1 MDVRRPLLVLLL
13 LVAGCTNTSSGGGGT
28 AATTT
33 TGSVPAIATTVA
45 QVPATTLAP
54 GVAPPFQMPAVVD
67 VAYVQRLLDAVYR
80 LDGEATRRAFV
91 TGAPDA
97 EVDERLLAIFGDPAL
112 AEARQVLAD
121 QAADGFA
128 RLANPPGDATVR
140 VLEVLEASRACI
152 VVRADLDRGPV
163 FREPRPAPAR
173 LVIRMARADAL
184 AFNPTGW
191 GVVSAGVPEPDQD
204 VNLCR

>member
-1 MDVRRPLLVLLL
+1 VRRPVLVLVL
-13 LVAGCTNTSSGGGGT
+13 LVAGCTDTSSGGGGT
-28 AATTT
+28 ATT
-33 TGSVPAIATTVA
+33 TGPVPAIATTVA
-45 QVPATTLAP
+45 ELPATTLAP

-67 VAYVQRLLDAVYR
+67 VAYVQRLLDAIYR

-97 EVDERLLAIFGDPAL
+97 EVDERLVAIFGDPAL
-112 AEARQVLAD
+112 AEAKRVLTD
-121 QAADGFA
+121 QAADGFV

-140 VLEVLEASRACI
+140 VVEVLQATPACI

-163 FREPRPAPAR
+163 FREPRPATAR
-173 LVIRMARADAL
+173 VVIRLARADVL

-191 GVVSAGVPEPDQD
+191 GVVSAGVPEPGQD

>member
-1 MDVRRPLLVLLL
+1 MRRPLLVLLL
-13 LVAGCTNTSSGGGGT
+13 LVAGCTDTSGGAGT
-28 AATTT
+28 ATTT
-33 TGSVPAIATTVA
+33 TTGPVPAIATTVT
-45 QVPATTLAP
+45 QVPTTTLAP

-67 VAYVQRLLDAVYR
+67 VAYVQRLLDTVYR

-97 EVDERLLAIFGDPAL
+97 EVDERLVAIFGDPAL
-112 AEARQVLAD
+112 TEAKQVLAD
-121 QAADGFA
+121 QAADGFT

-140 VLEVLEASRACI
+140 VLEVLQAAPACI

-163 FREPRPAPAR
+163 FREPRPAAAR
-173 LVIRMARADAL
+173 VMISLARADVL

-191 GVVSAGVPEPDQD
+191 GVVSAGVPEPGQD
-204 VNLCR
+204 VNPCR